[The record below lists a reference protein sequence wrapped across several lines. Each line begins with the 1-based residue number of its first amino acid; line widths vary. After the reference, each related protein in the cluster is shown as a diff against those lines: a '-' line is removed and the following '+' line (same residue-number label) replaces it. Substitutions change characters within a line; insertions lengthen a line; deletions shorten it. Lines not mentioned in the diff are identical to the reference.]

1 MRSQLPKVLHP
12 LGGKPLLGH
21 VLDTAFAL
29 EPDRVLVVIGHGAE
43 AIRAH
48 FPDPRIH
55 WVVQPEQL
63 GTGHA
68 VRLALPEIGEQDDV
82 LVMYGDIPCV
92 PHEALHQLLSAL
104 DEHSLV
110 LQSMRLGEPKG
121 YGRILRSDAG
131 QPLAIIEEKDASAA
145 QRALTEVNTG
155 FLAAQCSALT
165 RWLEVIEPQ
174 NAQGEYYLTDCLGL
188 AVAEQSSVAVLC
200 AEDSQ
205 VFFGINDRLQ
215 LAAMERFYQ
224 AGLAKQLLQAGVTLL
239 DPERLDIRGRLS
251 AASDVT
257 VDVNVVF
264 EGDVVLE
271 AGVRIGPN
279 CVIRNA
285 HIGANTV
292 VQAHCVIEEAV
303 VGANASIGPFARLRP
318 GAWLADETHVG
329 NFVEIKNS
337 TIAKG
342 SKVNHLSYIGDA
354 ELGEKVNVGAGTITC
369 NYDGAHKHRTV
380 IGDHAFIGS
389 NTALVAPVEV
399 GADATIG
406 AGSTITRAAPEGKLT
421 LSRASQ
427 KTFDAWV
434 RPKKQN
440 RES

>member
-29 EPDRVLVVIGHGAE
+29 QPDRVLVVIGHGAE
-43 AIRAH
+43 AVKAK
-48 FPDPRIH
+48 FPDPRIQ
-55 WVVQPEQL
+55 WVIQSEQL

-68 VRLALPEIGEQDDV
+68 VRLALPEIGEQDNV

-92 PHEALHQLLSAL
+92 PHEALRRLLSDL
-104 DEHSLV
+104 DEHALV
-110 LQSMRLGEPKG
+110 LQSMRLGDPRG
-121 YGRILRSDAG
+121 YGRIVRDAAG
-131 QPLAIIEEKDASAA
+131 QPIAIVEEKDASPA

-155 FLAAQCSALT
+155 FIAAQRSALA
-165 RWLEVIEPQ
+165 RWLEAIEPQ
-174 NAQGEYYLTDCLGL
+174 NAQGEYYLTDCLGM
-188 AVAEQSSVAVLC
+188 AVAEKSPVAVLC
-200 AEDSQ
+200 AEEPQ

-215 LAAMERFYQ
+215 LAEMERFYQ
-224 AGLAKQLLQAGVTLL
+224 AGLARQLLQAGVTLL
-239 DPERLDIRGRLS
+239 DPQRLDIRGRLR
-251 AASDVT
+251 AATDVT

-271 AGVRIGPN
+271 AGVRIGPH

-318 GAWLADETHVG
+318 GARLADETHVG

-354 ELGEKVNVGAGTITC
+354 ELGEKVNIGAGTITC
-369 NYDGAHKHRTV
+369 NYDGANKHRTV

-399 GADATIG
+399 GAEATIG
-406 AGSTITRAAPEGKLT
+406 AGSTITRSAPEGKLS
-421 LSRASQ
+421 LSRAPQ
-427 KTFDAWV
+427 KTLDAWV